1 MRLPGR
7 VAQGEAKEEG
17 QQRCAVSLP
26 APASASPARQLDAIA
41 PEVFASFLPER
52 SASLL
57 HLAYARVR
65 KLPEDRATSYIPA
78 LDGLRAVAILLVLA
92 AHAGLDRL
100 LPGAF
105 GVTLFFF
112 ISGYL
117 ITRQLLGGLARTGRV
132 GFGGFYLRRVL
143 RLAPAGVVYV
153 ALAGVAYV
161 ALGGRV
167 SALGWATAVFYGAN
181 LFDLWVGYRST
192 LAGVRHPFNIL
203 WSLAIE
209 EHFYAVWPLVLAAL
223 WRWRY
228 LAAGLVALCL
238 AVLCWRAW
246 LFGHCTW
253 HFGAVCGRVQTNPA
267 WRYNRLYQGT
277 DTRID
282 SIAWGAVLAVV
293 EQRRPHWSR
302 PAANLWVFGV
312 VLLACSFLLT
322 GDFTRQVLRT
332 SCQGVAL
339 LMLFPAL
346 LYRASF
352 LRNLL
357 SHPAMLLIGKLSYS
371 LYLWHWG
378 AFMVADYI
386 AGPQRTLW
394 LGIGLVLSA
403 LLATA
408 SYRFVEQPMLLLR
421 RRAGSHAA

>member
-1 MRLPGR
+1 M
-7 VAQGEAKEEG
+7 
-17 QQRCAVSLP
+17 P
-26 APASASPARQLDAIA
+26 A
-41 PEVFASFLPER
+41 
-52 SASLL
+52 
-57 HLAYARVR
+57 
-65 KLPEDRATSYIPA
+65 SYIPA
-78 LDGLRAVAILLVLA
+78 LDGLRAVAILLVVA

-100 LPGAF
+100 VPGAF

-117 ITRQLLGGLARTGRV
+117 ITRQLLGTLARSGRI

-143 RLAPAGVVYV
+143 RLLPAGLAYV
-153 ALAGVAYV
+153 ALAGAVYV

-167 SALGWATAVFYGAN
+167 SAVAWLTAVFYGAN

-223 WRWRY
+223 WRWRF
-228 LAAGLVALCL
+228 LALGLLGLCV

-253 HFGAVCGRVQTNPA
+253 HFSAVCGRVQPNPA

-293 EQRRPHWSR
+293 EQRRPAWAH
-302 PAANLWVFGV
+302 AAGRLWVCGLL
-312 VLLACSFLLT
+312 LLAMGFLFR
-322 GDFTRQVLRT
+322 GEFARQVWRT
-332 SCQGVAL
+332 SMQGAGL
-339 LMLFPAL
+339 LLLFPAL
-346 LYRASF
+346 LYRAGAVGDV
-352 LRNLL
+352 L
-357 SHPAMLLIGKLSYS
+357 SRPAMLLIGRLSYS

-378 AFMVADYI
+378 AFMVADRV
-386 AGPQRTLW
+386 AGSQRALW
-394 LGIGLVLSA
+394 LAIGLPLSA
-403 LLATA
+403 AMAVA
-408 SYRFVEQPMLLLR
+408 SYRLVEQPMLALR
-421 RRAGSHAA
+421 RRAGSDTA